1 MSILPNS
8 HVEKVFISCLM
19 ATWNPPEREQRE
31 RGETLSSR
39 KYFSD
44 LHRVTWAGCV
54 WVFRYMSDL
63 TNANGWDF
71 EGIWED
77 DVRPYFSLHRLLGNS
92 WSSWGSRGKSCS
104 SPSLLVQQLPCVSQ
118 KGDRL
123 SHLFFGIFTLW
134 VGKKRTRCQRIIQRT
149 CSSLPPAPIPAP
161 CMEVSWGTI
170 LSTSPSGSLSLIL
183 TNLDPLTE
191 ILLFLILLPS
201 VTVTPRHCWH
211 CSPIYY
217 QPEQTQSSVI
227 FSVHSAPCALPS
239 HRRL

>member
-1 MSILPNS
+1 MRRW
-8 HVEKVFISCLM
+8 C
-19 ATWNPPEREQRE
+19 ATLFQFALSAWELLELLGFQGEELLLALFARPTAPLREPEGWPPE
-31 RGETLSSR
+31 S
-39 KYFSD
+39 F
-44 LHRVTWAGCV
+44 V
-54 WVFRYMSDL
+54 W
-63 TNANGWDF
+63 
-71 EGIWED
+71 
-77 DVRPYFSLHRLLGNS
+77 
-92 WSSWGSRGKSCS
+92 
-104 SPSLLVQQLPCVSQ
+104 
-118 KGDRL
+118 
-123 SHLFFGIFTLW
+123 IFTLW

-217 QPEQTQSSVI
+217 QPEQTQSGVI